1 MRRQTDLCT
10 SVSALCLPFF
20 HCFPPVGG
28 FSAGNGFSVLLGLV
42 TFLVACSFR
51 FHVGN
56 GLFVEY
62 GNGSTTYCF
71 VQFFFSESLA
81 RLIEIADVKLVIYP

>member
-1 MRRQTDLCT
+1 MRRQTALCT

-20 HCFPPVGG
+20 HCFLPVGG
-28 FSAGNGFSVLLGLV
+28 FSAGNGFSVLPGLV

-71 VQFFFSESLA
+71 VQFFFSESLS
-81 RLIEIADVKLVIYP
+81 RLIEIGDVKLVIYP

>member
-1 MRRQTDLCT
+1 MRRQTALCT

-20 HCFPPVGG
+20 HCFSPVGG
-28 FSAGNGFSVLLGLV
+28 FSAGNGFSVLPSLV

-62 GNGSTTYCF
+62 DNGSTTYCF

-81 RLIEIADVKLVIYP
+81 RLIEIGDVKLVIYP